1 MKQYNNLP
9 GYLAQSEYF
18 YQPLI
23 IYLVSLHSLRW
34 NLLILI
40 KMLYSLFLSYLKQ
53 VTWQG
58 WERIVSIN
66 WNKSSDELGSW
77 ISSCYKSMSVYI
89 GLSATGYILL
99 THSRMS
105 CSVTLCS
112 GSIHSNVWRIRI
124 NHPGPIFGLC
134 DCINN

>member
-9 GYLAQSEYF
+9 GYLAQSEHF

-23 IYLVSLHSLRW
+23 IYLVSLHALRW

-66 WNKSSDELGSW
+66 WNKSSVELGSW

-89 GLSATGYILL
+89 GLSATGYILP
-99 THSRMS
+99 THSGMS
-105 CSVTLCS
+105 CSVTMQLINSQQCFKNS
-112 GSIHSNVWRIRI
+112 YKSSWNNVCAVW
-124 NHPGPIFGLC
+124 L
-134 DCINN
+134 